1 MRHFLL
7 PLLQD
12 RLRYIA
18 DSVYLRPVNLR
29 LGLSFVA
36 NRRAYAPSLQDMR
49 AHTLGFVGLNRAGV
63 GLFLRNPDFRQ
74 CIKNGL
80 ALDFQLT
87 R

>member
-7 PLLQD
+7 PLFQD
-12 RLRYIA
+12 RLRYVA
-18 DSVYLRPVNLR
+18 DSVHLRPVDLR

-36 NRRAYAPSLQDMR
+36 SRRAYAPSLQDMR
-49 AHTLGFVGLNRAGV
+49 AHTLGFIGLNRAGV
-63 GLFLRNPDFRQ
+63 GLLLRNPYFCQ
-74 CIKNGL
+74 CVKNGL